1 LSTLR
6 KCCSKEDKFLKGNL
20 PLLESIFRLI
30 LANGN
35 EPIDLDK
42 IAQRLAEL
50 RGSSIDNETLRRLLD
65 NDEFYGL
72 RALPAEKTEEKN
84 S

>member
-1 LSTLR
+1 
-6 KCCSKEDKFLKGNL
+6 
-20 PLLESIFRLI
+20 LI

-35 EPIDLDK
+35 EPVDLDK
-42 IAQRLAEL
+42 IAQRLTEL

-72 RALPAEKTEEKN
+72 RAVTNE
-84 S
+84 SQ